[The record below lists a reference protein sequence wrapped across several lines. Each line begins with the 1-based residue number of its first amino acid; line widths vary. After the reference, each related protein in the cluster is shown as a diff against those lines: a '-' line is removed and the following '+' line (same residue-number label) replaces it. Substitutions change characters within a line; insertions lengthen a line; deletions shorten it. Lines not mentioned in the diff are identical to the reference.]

1 MVRTRPTLAHFVMG
15 SDPTTKPNPQSR
27 RADSNRAEL
36 LLALLAAL
44 PHQPKVAARG
54 LEALFDAHASGSSR
68 RRSGAGTSSGRHH
81 AKALRREDAGP
92 LQSFDVWRCVHCGT
106 SAANRDPS
114 SDGAGVLCGDP
125 RLPRFVV
132 GRSKEVGIL
141 RSAWVRDPSGQ
152 SASALDTRPSSR
164 RSFA

>member
-54 LEALFDAHASGSSR
+54 LEVLFDARGERKLAETVRRWHVERSPSR
-68 RRSGAGTSSGRHH
+68 
-81 AKALRREDAGP
+81 
-92 LQSFDVWRCVHCGT
+92 
-106 SAANRDPS
+106 
-114 SDGAGVLCGDP
+114 
-125 RLPRFVV
+125 
-132 GRSKEVGIL
+132 
-141 RSAWVRDPSGQ
+141 
-152 SASALDTRPSSR
+152 
-164 RSFA
+164 